1 MFGENELILYWWGF
15 LLLLGIFILLLAIL
29 IKLHLDHRELIDVLK
44 NLPVHS
50 HCEEESNP
58 LDKEGDDEK

>member
-1 MFGENELILYWWGF
+1 MWELIMLQLFSFF
-15 LLLLGIFILLLAIL
+15 LLMGIFIVLLAIL
-29 IKLHLDHRELIDVLK
+29 IKEHLDHRELIDVLK